1 VHYEIRDPSC
11 RDSQIGSERYVFI
24 SITKTS
30 QLTRKVGENNHL
42 MKEKLGN
49 IVANRED
56 IESKTGKL
64 KIFY

>member
-1 VHYEIRDPSC
+1 
-11 RDSQIGSERYVFI
+11 
-24 SITKTS
+24 
-30 QLTRKVGENNHL
+30 VGENNHL